1 MFPWARNTVVLR
13 SGAECHFVYS
23 GRNVAPRA
31 RISHVHVLYSL
42 SWQEPHNGQGEN
54 LCTESIR
61 APCIDMTAVDSSPQ
75 ILLAK
80 ILQLGL
86 LNQGRG
92 DVWIGP
98 TVHAETVEAS
108 RAIQAPDVQSLEAA
122 INSGWLMV
130 ASLTST
136 EHTLLRTFL
145 EHFRFGPGEAEAL
158 AIAQTRNICLVIDD
172 KAARNAAKTI
182 GIEHFGTAGELLEA
196 HVKQVLSAS
205 DLEGAVRE
213 LARRSR
219 ISDAVV
225 TTILSQAK
233 GA

>member
-1 MFPWARNTVVLR
+1 MVLR

-23 GRNVAPRA
+23 ERSVAPRA
-31 RISHVHVLYSL
+31 RISHVHVSYSL
-42 SWQEPHNGQGEN
+42 SCQEPHNGQGEY

-61 APCIDMTAVDSSPQ
+61 VPCIDMTALDSSPL
-75 ILLAK
+75 ILMAK
-80 ILQLGL
+80 NRQFGL

-98 TVHAETVEAS
+98 TVHAETVEAGG
-108 RAIQAPDVQSLEAA
+108 AIQTPDVQRLEAA

-136 EHTLLRTFL
+136 EHTLMRTIL
-145 EHFRFGPGEAEAL
+145 EHFRFGPGQAEAL
-158 AIAQTRNICLVIDD
+158 AIAQTRNIRLVIDD

-182 GIEHFGTAGELLEA
+182 GIEHIGTAGELLEA

-205 DLEGAVRE
+205 HLGGAIRE

-219 ISDAVV
+219 ISDSVL